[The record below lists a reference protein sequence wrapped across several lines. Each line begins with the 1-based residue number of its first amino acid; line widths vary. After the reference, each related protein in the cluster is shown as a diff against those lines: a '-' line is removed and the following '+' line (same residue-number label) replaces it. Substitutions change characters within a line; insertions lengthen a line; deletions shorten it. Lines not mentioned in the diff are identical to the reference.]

1 MVDVEDNIVF
11 EVEIIADQYELGG
24 ISVHLYRSYIPLDR
38 STELVSDTPDNGIY
52 SIAIPSIELQAG
64 AYYLSVKCGPNA
76 QRFRVVAFEVRGIIT
91 GPGDAVHGEI
101 CPNEWLYH
109 SIKPTFLADNATA
122 PVASRRRLGR
132 NHRRLAGSGGVTPI
146 AAGATHL
153 QATFNKHEG
162 DFIFMSLNGD
172 HPPTRIQPP
181 SRTMHD
187 YDQVDYT
194 IFCNVSKGNLYWIAL
209 YGGHHC
215 ATYDL
220 AVTP

>member
-1 MVDVEDNIVF
+1 M
-11 EVEIIADQYELGG
+11 
-24 ISVHLYRSYIPLDR
+24 
-38 STELVSDTPDNGIY
+38 
-52 SIAIPSIELQAG
+52 
-64 AYYLSVKCGPNA
+64 
-76 QRFRVVAFEVRGIIT
+76 RGILT

-109 SIKPTFLADNATA
+109 SVKPTFIYDPNATV
-122 PVASRRRLGR
+122 VAASGHRRLGR
-132 NHRRLAGSGGVTPI
+132 SHRRLAGSGGVQAI
-146 AAGATHL
+146 AAGTHL

-181 SRTMHD
+181 SRTLHD
-187 YDQVDYT
+187 YDQIDYA
-194 IFCNVSKGNLYWIAL
+194 IFCNVQPGNTYWLAL

-220 AVTP
+220 AVTQIAANDTRCATGEFSLVPNEVASTANPNPYP

>member
-11 EVEIIADQYELGG
+11 EVEIIADQVRVRVRARVRVKPYPNPNPNPNRNRNPNQYELGG

-64 AYYLSVKCGPNA
+64 PYYLSVKCGPNP

-109 SIKPTFLADNATA
+109 SIKPTFL
-122 PVASRRRLGR
+122 S
-132 NHRRLAGSGGVTPI
+132 
-146 AAGATHL
+146 
-153 QATFNKHEG
+153 
-162 DFIFMSLNGD
+162 
-172 HPPTRIQPP
+172 
-181 SRTMHD
+181 
-187 YDQVDYT
+187 
-194 IFCNVSKGNLYWIAL
+194 AL
-209 YGGHHC
+209 
-215 ATYDL
+215 
-220 AVTP
+220 